1 MKRKV
6 LIIVENLPVPFD
18 PRVWKEACSLR
29 DHGYHVSVLCPKG
42 KNWKQTYE
50 LLEGIHI
57 YRHPAGKEGDS
68 PFGYIREF
76 IGALF
81 WEILFSWWI
90 YLRRGFHVIQGCNP
104 PDDIFLVALPFKLF
118 GVKYIFDHHDANP
131 ELYLSKYERKDL
143 LYKIQAGL
151 ERLTYQ
157 FSDAVMATNIS
168 YRDLAIQRGGMAPDR
183 VFVVRNGPDSERFK
197 PVPPNPELKHGKSY
211 LVGYV
216 GNMSVQEGLDIL
228 LDVALEIKKQG
239 RCDVHFTC
247 VGGGPG
253 LAALRKIVEEED
265 LRDTVNF
272 TGRIPDR
279 DLLEILSTADVCVNP
294 DKPCEMNNIST
305 MIKIMEYMALCKPI
319 VQFDLKEGRFSAAEA
334 SLYADP
340 QRGARDFAAR
350 ILWLLDHPEDR
361 KNMGEIGRTRVE
373 QELAW
378 KFSVRHLLAA
388 YDRVLSRDQ
397 SELR

>member
-1 MKRKV
+1 
-6 LIIVENLPVPFD
+6 
-18 PRVWKEACSLR
+18 
-29 DHGYHVSVLCPKG
+29 
-42 KNWKQTYE
+42 
-50 LLEGIHI
+50 
-57 YRHPAGKEGDS
+57 
-68 PFGYIREF
+68 
-76 IGALF
+76 
-81 WEILFSWWI
+81 
-90 YLRRGFHVIQGCNP
+90 
-104 PDDIFLVALPFKLF
+104 
-118 GVKYIFDHHDANP
+118 
-131 ELYLSKYERKDL
+131 
-143 LYKIQAGL
+143 
-151 ERLTYQ
+151 
-157 FSDAVMATNIS
+157 MATNIS